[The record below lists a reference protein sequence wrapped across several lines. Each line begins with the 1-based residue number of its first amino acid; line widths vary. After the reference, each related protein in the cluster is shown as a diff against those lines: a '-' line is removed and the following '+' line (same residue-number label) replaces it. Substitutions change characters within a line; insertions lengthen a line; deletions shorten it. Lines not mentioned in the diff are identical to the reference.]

1 MDPALTADLS
11 HTGSPSSPPC
21 ATSDRVTVRLVLG
34 PWRVLCPGRL
44 DGRSNLLYLILLN
57 FPISVAAAK
66 ELCSA
71 ARLNA
76 SRVAPG
82 CRPRLSVLRAYSV
95 NS

>member
-1 MDPALTADLS
+1 VDPALTALS
-11 HTGSPSSPPC
+11 HMDLLRVRHAPPLTASPFDWFLDPGGFCVP
-21 ATSDRVTVRLVLG
+21 ARN
-34 PWRVLCPGRL
+34 GRL
-44 DGRSNLLYLILLN
+44 CLLYLILLN
-57 FPISVAAAK
+57 FPISVAVAK

-82 CRPRLSVLRAYSV
+82 CMPRLSVLRAYSV